1 MPFIFEA
8 HEKDPEAGE
17 YFSDHEEDEIDYR
30 EEQRHYT
37 EWDI

>member
-30 EEQRHYT
+30 EEQRNYT